1 MEDNTGCLSP
11 KEPLL
16 NGNERWKNDG
26 FSRVNSYNSLR
37 TDFLSRLPQ
46 KVRSGL
52 DVESSFHVD
61 IPKTKGLSQGNQI
74 DISFCFTVIEFLSVV
89 VEFIEEKEYYER
101 QFATLKSF
109 EEVDTLMETN
119 TIDEE
124 DDEEQVEAEKAMKIS
139 NYANVLLLV
148 FKIYAAIRTGSI
160 AIAAS
165 TLDSLLDLLAGG
177 ILWFTHISMK
187 NINIYKYPIGKLRVQ
202 PVGIIIFAA
211 VMATLGFQIL
221 IQAVEELIV
230 NESRPKMS
238 SNQLLWLYMIM
249 ITATV
254 VKMAL
259 WIYCRSSGNSIVRAY
274 AKDHYFDVV
283 TNVVGLIAAVLGDK
297 YYWWIDPTGA
307 ILLALYT
314 ITNWSGTVIEN
325 AVSLVGQTA
334 SPEVLQKLT
343 YLVTRHPQVKRV
355 DTVRAYTFG
364 ALYFVEVDIELPEE
378 LPLKEAHAIG
388 ETLQNK
394 IEKLPEVERAFVHL
408 DFECEHK
415 PEHSVLSRLQTWDP
429 VFPFHGESVYP
440 VKELNEIFQLELE
453 SIVWNQMEGN
463 SGSGPKTP
471 LLMGEGRRSRRLS
484 RRNSVN
490 SLRSNFVEKLPAKV
504 RSGLD
509 IESPYQINLS
519 KTTGLTEGEKEY
531 YEKQMDTL
539 KSFEDVDILMGNDDD
554 NEDDDEEQARHE
566 KAMKISNYANIVLL
580 AFKIYATIK
589 TGSLAI
595 AASTL
600 DSLLDLMAGGIL
612 WFTHLS
618 MKKINIYKYPI
629 GKLRVQPVGIVIF
642 AAIMATLGFQ
652 ILIQAV
658 EQLIQHKP
666 TEKMSSNQLL
676 WLYAIMLSA
685 TAVKLA
691 LWLYCRS
698 SRNEIVRA
706 YAKDHYFDVVTNV
719 VGLIAAV
726 LGNKFYWWIDPAGA
740 ILLAVYTIINWSGT
754 VVENAVSLVGQSAP
768 PEFLQKLTY
777 LVLRH
782 PLVQRVEMIRAYTFG
797 VLYFVEVD
805 IELPEELPLKEAHVI
820 GETLQNKIEKLTEV
834 ERAFVHLD
842 FECDH
847 KPEHIV
853 LSKLPGNDP

>member
-1 MEDNTGCLSP
+1 
-11 KEPLL
+11 
-16 NGNERWKNDG
+16 
-26 FSRVNSYNSLR
+26 
-37 TDFLSRLPQ
+37 
-46 KVRSGL
+46 
-52 DVESSFHVD
+52 
-61 IPKTKGLSQGNQI
+61 
-74 DISFCFTVIEFLSVV
+74 
-89 VEFIEEKEYYER
+89 
-101 QFATLKSF
+101 
-109 EEVDTLMETN
+109 
-119 TIDEE
+119 
-124 DDEEQVEAEKAMKIS
+124 
-139 NYANVLLLV
+139 
-148 FKIYAAIRTGSI
+148 
-160 AIAAS
+160 
-165 TLDSLLDLLAGG
+165 
-177 ILWFTHISMK
+177 
-187 NINIYKYPIGKLRVQ
+187 
-202 PVGIIIFAA
+202 
-211 VMATLGFQIL
+211 
-221 IQAVEELIV
+221 
-230 NESRPKMS
+230 
-238 SNQLLWLYMIM
+238 
-249 ITATV
+249 
-254 VKMAL
+254 
-259 WIYCRSSGNSIVRAY
+259 
-274 AKDHYFDVV
+274 
-283 TNVVGLIAAVLGDK
+283 
-297 YYWWIDPTGA
+297 
-307 ILLALYT
+307 
-314 ITNWSGTVIEN
+314 
-325 AVSLVGQTA
+325 
-334 SPEVLQKLT
+334 
-343 YLVTRHPQVKRV
+343 
-355 DTVRAYTFG
+355 
-364 ALYFVEVDIELPEE
+364 
-378 LPLKEAHAIG
+378 
-388 ETLQNK
+388 
-394 IEKLPEVERAFVHL
+394 
-408 DFECEHK
+408 
-415 PEHSVLSRLQTWDP
+415 
-429 VFPFHGESVYP
+429 
-440 VKELNEIFQLELE
+440 
-453 SIVWNQMEGN
+453 MEGN

-490 SLRSNFVEKLPAKV
+490 SLRSNFVAKLPDKV

-509 IESPYQINLS
+509 TESPYQINLS
-519 KTTGLTEGEKEY
+519 KTTGLTKGEKEY

-629 GKLRVQPVGIVIF
+629 GKLRVQPVGIVVF
-642 AAIMATLGFQ
+642 AAIMATLGLQ

-691 LWLYCRS
+691 LWLYCKS

-777 LVLRH
+777 LVIRH

-805 IELPEELPLKEAHVI
+805 IVLPEELPLKEAHVI